1 MSWPLPDHDR
11 QADSQSGAGE
21 TAHQLIVPLYF
32 QRPVAGPR
40 WYSTVPC
47 LLSTPS
53 TPARKADAVYCL
65 GLTALWP
72 YRLTMAAKS

>member
-1 MSWPLPDHDR
+1 MSDHDR
-11 QADSQSGAGE
+11 RMTPQFGVGG

-32 QRPVAGPR
+32 QRPVAAPK

-53 TPARKADAVYCL
+53 TPARKADVVYGL
-65 GLTALWP
+65 GLTAV
-72 YRLTMAAKS
+72 